1 MTRFVPVTV
10 LVLLAVLLA
19 SGRVASADMGSLP
32 NGAVLTFNRLFL
44 HEEGSVKLIEPKHVP
59 ESLWNYFNLAHCR
72 CGKSQPGFV
81 ESQFAYEL
89 TLQNPNMTPFNP
101 DRTLEIWVG
110 AQCDST
116 VPGMRESTC
125 HPIDMDHSGVG
136 ATFTLAGIQQTNGV
150 TLSIPV
156 YDLMTPVRASAKDR
170 PECVPTEQDGTVWAI
185 GKIADGTTP
194 DYFLPKIIK
203 IDSKAPE
210 FPTGFRA
217 FGGDESIVISW
228 TPPVST
234 ADVYGYQALCARAE
248 DDTPAKTS
256 GRPDQRYMTELSLCG
271 GGQSVDLGAGTAI
284 AISEDMPADPV
295 MVPPPGLDNLDP
307 SFLCG
312 EAFSPTAT
320 SIRIDGLENGVAY
333 KVVLLSV
340 DKFQNASGT
349 FFTSTLTP
357 IPSTDF
363 WEDIHARGG
372 KADGGLCLLA
382 ETYGDDS
389 SLTTTLRAFRD
400 DTLARTRV
408 GRWLTRAYYATLAG
422 LGVEVHGSTAAR
434 VVAAIALAPL
444 VGLALLWHWL
454 TLPGLL
460 GVMTLLWL
468 WRRHGRT
475 IARRL
480 PRMATAAGVAIV
492 ALVVLVPGRAHAGGG
507 GYQPYWE
514 NSDLKP
520 EDEHAVPND
529 PSLVRWHA
537 GVRVGP
543 YLPDIDAKL
552 VLKPCPT
559 PPATGSCPGSFRQM
573 FHGARP
579 MPMLDVDRILWTGFG
594 QVGVGI
600 SIGYMQWFEHAF
612 VDGSKPED
620 DPRMRSPADTNA
632 FRLIPMALTATYRLT
647 WFDDEYGVPVV
658 PYVRGG
664 LAYDL
669 WWQSAR
675 NDRVC
680 KNGNDPMEDPTC
692 ALNKP
697 LGGSLGVTGSIGLA
711 VRAERIDASTA
722 MSMQQSGIQHAGIYA
737 ELSLAKVDGF
747 GADGK
752 LSVGDRTWFAGV
764 DFEF

>member
-19 SGRVASADMGSLP
+19 SGRVASADMGTLP
-32 NGAVLTFNRLFL
+32 GSAAITFQKLLIHENGGGLA
-44 HEEGSVKLIEPKHVP
+44 EPQHTP
-59 ESLWNYFNLAHCR
+59 ESLWNYFNLAHCQ
-72 CGKSQPGFV
+72 CSQTPPSGFV
-81 ESQFAYEL
+81 EKDFVYEL
-89 TLQNPNMTPFNP
+89 SLQNQGSVTI
-101 DRTLEIWVG
+101 DRDPQIWVG
-110 AQCDST
+110 SQCDIT
-116 VPGMRESTC
+116 DTTQRGNVC
-125 HPIDMDHSGVG
+125 HQLTDDIG
-136 ATFTLAGIQQTNGV
+136 AISSIGNSASIT
-150 TLSIPV
+150 IPV
-156 YDLMTPVRASAKDR
+156 FDVMNPEPEIKDCQLR
-170 PECVPTEQDGTVWAI
+170 EQDATVWL
-185 GKIADGTTP
+185 IADANEPFDNQT
-194 DYFLPKIIK
+194 DYSI
-203 IDSKAPE
+203 SKTVKADARAPE
-210 FPTGFRA
+210 LPTGFRA
-217 FGGDESIVISW
+217 FGGDESILITW
-228 TPPVST
+228 TPPVT
-234 ADVYGYQALCARAE
+234 TTDVYAYQALCARAE
-248 DDTPAKTS
+248 DDTPARTS
-256 GRPDQRYMTELSLCG
+256 GRPDQRYMTALRLCG
-271 GGQSVDLGAGTAI
+271 LDKTIDLGQGTEI
-284 AISEDMPADPV
+284 ATSEDMPGDPV
-295 MVPPPGLDNLDP
+295 TLPEGLKNLDP

-408 GRWLTRAYYATLAG
+408 GRSLTRAYYATLAR
-422 LGVEVHGSTAAR
+422 LGVQVHGSAAAK

-480 PRMATAAGVAIV
+480 PRMATAAGVALV
-492 ALVVLVPGRAHAGGG
+492 ALVALAPGRAHAGG

-520 EDEHAVPND
+520 QDEQAVPND
-529 PSLVRWHA
+529 PGLVRWHA
-537 GVRVGP
+537 GIRVGP

-552 VLKPCPT
+552 VLDPCPT
-559 PPATGSCPGSFRQM
+559 APATGSCPGSFRQM

-669 WWQSAR
+669 WWLRAR